1 MTQFKS
7 SKLYD
12 GYSACFRQWKADGTH
27 CRFIHG
33 YGISFRVWFEG
44 ELDHRNWVMDFGAAK
59 RAKHTM
65 FREREQIKRLRKLTR
80 EEERVLKQTP
90 CFKSLENFEN
100 FEDFEDFEEE
110 YQEYNHKNNWYHE
123 NDYYDDED
131 YFEQLYKNIDK
142 LVALKSNLKF
152 LSIS

>member
-1 MTQFKS
+1 MLTQAESHRYIRKT
-7 SKLYD
+7 SK
-12 GYSACFRQWKADGTH
+12 
-27 CRFIHG
+27 
-33 YGISFRVWFEG
+33 G
-44 ELDHRNWVMDFGAAK
+44 EYNHKLHNRNGSEQK

-100 FEDFEDFEEE
+100 FEDFEDFEGE